1 MKGTNPTRYFT
12 LSTAVSRLVFWL
24 VMPVLVS
31 GFVSCGNNTAD
42 QDLGVAA
49 RVYDNYLYKSDVQA
63 AIPRGLSAPDSLAFA
78 RRFVEDWVSRQVF
91 IRYAGRNLTN
101 EEMNF
106 ERELENYKNSLI
118 IHRFESKLIASE
130 LDTIVTE
137 QQLLEYYEQHQ
148 LDFRLTNNIVRAK
161 FVILPNDAP
170 DLATFRRLFGSTDA
184 EDLIALGD
192 YCVNHAVSHF
202 LETDTWLIFEELMR
216 VVPLRVEDPAA
227 FLAGNNTVEVTDNTN
242 RYFIHFVDYQL
253 RGSPSPFSFSRNKI
267 RDLLLTRRKAELL
280 VSKRNQL
287 YQEAMTNRR
296 VEIFH
301 NSN

>member
-1 MKGTNPTRYFT
+1 MKGSNPTKYFT
-12 LSTAVSRLVFWL
+12 LPTAALRLVFWL

-31 GFVSCGNNTAD
+31 GFVSCRNNLAD
-42 QDLGVAA
+42 QNTGVAA
-49 RVYDNYLYKSDVQA
+49 RVYDNFLYHSDVQA
-63 AIPRGLSAPDSLAFA
+63 AIPRGLPAPDSLAFA
-78 RRFVEDWVSRQVF
+78 QRIVEDWVSRQVF
-91 IRYAGRNLTN
+91 IRYAARNLTN

-118 IHRFESKLIASE
+118 MHRFESKLIASE
-130 LDTIVTE
+130 LDTVVTE

-148 LDFRLTNNIVRAK
+148 MDFRLSNNIVRAK
-161 FVILPNDAP
+161 LVILPLDAP
-170 DLATFRRLFGSTDA
+170 DLANFRQFFGSTDA

-192 YCVNHAVSHF
+192 YSVNHAVSHF

-227 FLAGNNTVEVTDNTN
+227 FLAGNRTVEVTDNTN

-267 RDLLLTRRKAELL
+267 RDLLLTQRKAELL
-280 VSKRNQL
+280 VNKRNQL
-287 YQEAMTNRR
+287 YQEAITSRR
-296 VEIFH
+296 VEIFL

>member
-1 MKGTNPTRYFT
+1 
-12 LSTAVSRLVFWL
+12 
-24 VMPVLVS
+24 MPFLVS
-31 GFVSCGNNTAD
+31 GLVSCGNNIAD
-42 QDLGVAA
+42 QNPGVVA
-49 RVYDNYLYKSDVQA
+49 RVYNNFLYESDVQA
-63 AIPRGLSAPDSLAFA
+63 AIPRGLPTPDSLAFA
-78 RRFVEDWVSRQVF
+78 RRFVENWVSRQVF
-91 IRYAGRNLTN
+91 IRYASRNLTN

-106 ERELENYKNSLI
+106 ERELENYRNSLI

-130 LDTIVTE
+130 LDTVVTE
-137 QQLLEYYEQHQ
+137 QQLLEYFEQHQ
-148 LDFRLTNNIVRAK
+148 VDFRLTNNIVRAK
-161 FVILPNDAP
+161 FVILPYDAP
-170 DLATFRRLFGSTDA
+170 DLATFRRLFGSSDA

-227 FLAGNNTVEVTDNTN
+227 FLAGNRIVEVTDNRN

-253 RGSPSPFSFSRNKI
+253 RGSPSPFSFSRNRI

-287 YQEAMTNRR
+287 NQEAMTNRR
-296 VEIFH
+296 VEIFLQ
-301 NSN
+301 